1 MSDMLQAG
9 YYLKIT
15 EVQAMARTLRD
26 PRLDTRTS
34 RQALAHSHEP
44 YWKSIDG
51 GMHVGYRKGK
61 RKSSWLA
68 RYRGDDGRYHKAVL
82 GVADDIQDA
91 DGLNILSFSQAQAKA
106 RDWFTRMAHHEAGFV
121 DGRQGR
127 YTVARMMDDYLTWYA
142 VHRRG
147 IGQVRSVYNAHI
159 KPELGH
165 VEVEKLTHVR
175 IRAFHEKLAL
185 APPKRRTRPGRK
197 QNFGTAPESD
207 EEIRR
212 RKASANRVLT
222 VLKAALN
229 RAYIENKVSSDEPWR
244 RVAPF
249 RFVDAPR
256 VRYLTLEECTRLVE
270 ACQDDFKK
278 LVKAALFTGCRY
290 GELARLVVRDFIADQ
305 GKLYVQASKNGK
317 ERFVTLSDESRL
329 FFETVIRDRN
339 DLELLF
345 QHDDGSAWKKAH
357 QTRRLSEVCASAN
370 IEPAVSFHILRHTH
384 ASHLAMNRTPL
395 PVIAAQLGHSDTRM
409 VEKHYAH
416 LAPSYVSDAIR
427 DGMPVFGI

>member
-1 MSDMLQAG
+1 
-9 YYLKIT
+9 
-15 EVQAMARTLRD
+15 MARTLRD
-26 PRLDTRTS
+26 PRLDSRTS
-34 RQALAHSHEP
+34 RRSLTQAHDP

-61 RKSSWLA
+61 HKASWLA
-68 RYRGDDGRYHKAVL
+68 RYRGDDGRYHKVVL

-106 RDWFTRMAHHEAGFV
+106 REWFTKMAHHEAGFV
-121 DGRQGR
+121 DARRGR
-127 YTVARMMDDYLTWYA
+127 YTVARMMEDYLDWYA

-165 VEVEKLTHVR
+165 LEVEKLTHVR
-175 IRAFHEKLAL
+175 IRAFHERLAL
-185 APPKRRTRPGRK
+185 APPKRRTKPGK
-197 QNFGTAPESD
+197 QQNFGSLPESED
-207 EEIRR
+207 EIRR

-229 RAYIENKVSSDEPWR
+229 RAYIESKISSDEPWR

-249 RFVDAPR
+249 RAVDAPR
-256 VRYLTLEECTRLVE
+256 VRYLTLEECTRLVA
-270 ACQDDFKK
+270 ACPDDFKK

-317 ERFVTLSDESRL
+317 ERFVTLSDEAQT
-329 FFETVIRDRN
+329 FFKAVTKGRN
-339 DLELLF
+339 DSELLF

-357 QTRRLSEVCASAN
+357 QTRRLSEVCITAK

-384 ASHLAMNRTPL
+384 ASHLSMNRTPL

-427 DGMPVFGI
+427 DGMPVFKI